1 MGPQTV
7 RRGSEGIGMY
17 VATKAQFTEVQPRPL
32 ELSVVV
38 PTYNERPNVLPL
50 LQRLDAALVGIEWE
64 AIFVDDGS
72 TDGTPELVAELA
84 LEQRHLRLIRRVGR
98 RGLSSAVVEGML
110 ASVAPVL
117 AVIDGDMQHDEA
129 ILPALYRAV
138 AGDGADLA
146 IGTRYAA
153 GGSTGDWA
161 KGRARLSGS
170 ATRIA
175 TRLLR
180 TDVSDPMSGFF
191 AIRREALLASVPHLS
206 AMGYKILLDII
217 ASAPEPLSIR
227 ELPYT
232 FRARTAGE
240 SKLDAAIMLEAA
252 LLLFDKLFGRWI
264 PLRFAMFLG
273 VGALGVGVHLTALG
287 LLVDLAGVRFSAGQ
301 ALASLIAMSGNFV
314 LNNRFTYRDRR
325 LSGWGFVRGLVS
337 FYLVCGLGMIANV
350 GIGALIYD
358 SGHRWWVAGLIGA
371 AIGSVW
377 NYALSSALTWKRA

>member
-1 MGPQTV
+1 
-7 RRGSEGIGMY
+7 MY
-17 VATKAQFTEVQPRPL
+17 AATRAQFAEARPL
-32 ELSVVV
+32 PLALSIVV
-38 PTYNERPNVLPL
+38 PTYNERPNVLAL
-50 LQRLDAALVGIEWE
+50 LGRLQVALAGIEWE

-72 TDGTPELVAELA
+72 TDGTAELVAELA
-84 LEQRHLRLIRRVGR
+84 LEQRHVRLIRRVGR

-117 AVIDGDMQHDEA
+117 AVIDADLQHDEA
-129 ILPALYRAV
+129 ILPGLYRLV
-138 AGDGADLA
+138 ADADADLA

-170 ATRIA
+170 ATRLA

-180 TDVSDPMSGFF
+180 TEVSDPMSGFF
-191 AIRREALLASVPHLS
+191 VIRRDALMASVPRLS
-206 AMGYKILLDII
+206 TMGYKILLDII
-217 ASAPEPLSIR
+217 ASAPAPLVIR

-273 VGALGVGVHLTALG
+273 VGALGVGVHLVALG
-287 LLVDLAGVRFSAGQ
+287 LLVDYAGLRFATAQ
-301 ALASLIAMSGNFV
+301 AAASSIAMTGNFL

-325 LSGWGFVRGLVS
+325 LSGWRFVRGLIS

-350 GIGALIYD
+350 GIGALIYGSD
-358 SGHRWWVAGLIGA
+358 HRWWVAGLIGA
-371 AIGSVW
+371 ATGSVW
-377 NYALSSALTWKRA
+377 NYALSSALTWKRT

>member
-1 MGPQTV
+1 
-7 RRGSEGIGMY
+7 MY
-17 VATKAQFTEVQPRPL
+17 AATRALFTQARLRPL
-32 ELSVVV
+32 ALSVVV
-38 PTYNERPNVLPL
+38 PTYNERANVEPL
-50 LQRLDAALVGIEWE
+50 LERLDAALLGIEWE

-72 TDGTPELVAELA
+72 SDGTAELVASLA
-84 LEQRHLRLIRRVGR
+84 IEQRHIRLIRRVGR

-117 AVIDGDMQHDEA
+117 GVIDADLQHDEA

-138 AGDGADLA
+138 ADEGCDLA

-161 KGRARLSGS
+161 AARARLSGT
-170 ATRIA
+170 ATRLT

-191 AIRREALLASVPHLS
+191 VIRREALMASVPHLS
-206 AMGYKILLDII
+206 TMGYKILLDII
-217 ASAPEPLSIR
+217 ASAPAPLTVR

-240 SKLDAAIMLEAA
+240 SKLDAAILLESA

-264 PLRFAMFLG
+264 PLRFAMFVG
-273 VGALGVGVHLTALG
+273 VGALGVGVHLIALG
-287 LLVDLAGVRFSAGQ
+287 LLVDGVGLRFATAQAG
-301 ALASLIAMSGNFV
+301 ASIVAMTGNFI

-325 LSGWGFVRGLVS
+325 LSGLGFVRGLIS

-350 GIGALIYD
+350 GIGAMIYGSD
-358 SGHRWWVAGLIGA
+358 HRWWVAGLIGA

>member
-1 MGPQTV
+1 
-7 RRGSEGIGMY
+7 MY
-17 VATKAQFTEVQPRPL
+17 AASSAQFAEARLRPL
-32 ELSVVV
+32 AFSVVV
-38 PTYNERPNVLPL
+38 PTYNERPNI
-50 LQRLDAALVGIEWE
+50 AALIDSLETALIGIEWE

-72 TDGTPELVAELA
+72 TDGTPELIAGIA
-84 LEQRHLRLIRRVGR
+84 IEQRHVRLIRRVGR

-110 ASVAPVL
+110 ASVAPIL
-117 AVIDGDMQHDEA
+117 AVIDADLQHDEA

-138 AGDGADLA
+138 AEGADLA

-153 GGSTGDWA
+153 GGSTGDWGR
-161 KGRARLSGS
+161 GRARLSGS
-170 ATRIA
+170 ATRLA

-180 TDVSDPMSGFF
+180 TAVSDPLSGFF
-191 AIRREALLASVPHLS
+191 AIRREALMASVPHLS
-206 AMGYKILLDII
+206 SLGYKILLDII
-217 ASAPEPLSIR
+217 ASSPSPLAIR

-232 FRARTAGE
+232 FRVRTAGE
-240 SKLDAAIMLEAA
+240 SKLDAAIVLETA

-273 VGALGVGVHLTALG
+273 VGALGVGVHLLALG
-287 LLVDLAGVRFSAGQ
+287 VLVDVARAGFAQAQAG
-301 ALASLIAMSGNFV
+301 ASLIAMTGNFV

-325 LSGWGFVRGLVS
+325 LSGFGFARGLVS

-350 GIGALIYD
+350 GIGSLFYGSD
-358 SGHRWWVAGLIGA
+358 HRWWLAGLIGA

>member
-1 MGPQTV
+1 
-7 RRGSEGIGMY
+7 MY
-17 VATKAQFTEVQPRPL
+17 AATKAQLTDVRSRPL
-32 ELSVVV
+32 ALSVVV

-50 LQRLDAALVGIEWE
+50 LQRLDAALAGIEWE
-64 AIFVDDGS
+64 AIFVDDAS
-72 TDGTPELVAELA
+72 TDGTAELVAELA
-84 LEQRHLRLIRRVGR
+84 LEQRHIRLIRRVGR

-117 AVIDGDMQHDEA
+117 SVIDGDMQHDET

-138 AGDGADLA
+138 ASEGADLA

-175 TRLLR
+175 TRLLH

-206 AMGYKILLDII
+206 TMGYKILLDII
-217 ASAPEPLSIR
+217 ASAPERLAIR
-227 ELPYT
+227 EVPYT
-232 FRARTAGE
+232 FRSRTAGE

-252 LLLFDKLFGRWI
+252 LLMFDKLFGRWI
-264 PLRFAMFLG
+264 PLRFAMFVG
-273 VGALGVGVHLTALG
+273 VGALGVGVHLAALG
-287 LLVDLAGVRFSAGQ
+287 LLVDLAGLRFSAGQ
-301 ALASLIAMSGNFV
+301 ALASVIAMTGNFV

-358 SGHRWWVAGLIGA
+358 SDHRWWVAGLIGA

-377 NYALSSALTWKRA
+377 NYALSSALTWKR